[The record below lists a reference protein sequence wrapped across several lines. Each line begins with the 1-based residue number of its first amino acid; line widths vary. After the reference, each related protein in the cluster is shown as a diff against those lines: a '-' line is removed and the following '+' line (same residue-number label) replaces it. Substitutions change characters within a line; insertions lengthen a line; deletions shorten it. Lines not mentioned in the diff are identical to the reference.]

1 MTVKYGKFE
10 MPEKIKLDEA
20 SQTATFARFIVE
32 PFERGFGHT
41 VGNALRR
48 IMLASMEAPA
58 ILSVKIEGVPHEYM
72 AVEGIIEDMTHVIL
86 NLKGALLRR
95 HTTVEDMHPRDV
107 RLVTKVLDIT
117 DEILEKA
124 GGSYKVTV
132 KDLLGESDYEVVNP
146 EHVIFTVTKPMVK
159 RVDLRIAC
167 GRGYVPSER
176 HSSFEPLVDE
186 IIMDSAFSPVR
197 LVNYYVEN
205 TRVGQD
211 TDFDRLIL
219 EVTTDGRIS
228 PVEALTFASQIG
240 IMHLQ
245 VFDSIKAHS
254 VLFDKGEMQTNR
266 DRDEVLGKL
275 ALKINE
281 IELSVRS
288 TNCLANANIET
299 IGELVVMPE
308 SDMLRFRNFGKK
320 SLTEIK
326 QKLDELGLSLGMDL
340 SKYGINRDN
349 IKQVIQNYL
358 SEKAGAAEV

>member
-245 VFDSIKAHS
+245 VFDSIATAMK
-254 VLFDKGEMQTNR
+254 F
-266 DRDEVLGKL
+266 
-275 ALKINE
+275 
-281 IELSVRS
+281 
-288 TNCLANANIET
+288 
-299 IGELVVMPE
+299 
-308 SDMLRFRNFGKK
+308 
-320 SLTEIK
+320 
-326 QKLDELGLSLGMDL
+326 
-340 SKYGINRDN
+340 
-349 IKQVIQNYL
+349 
-358 SEKAGAAEV
+358 

>member
-1 MTVKYGKFE
+1 MVVKYGKFE
-10 MPEKIKLDEA
+10 MPEKIKIDE
-20 SQTATFARFIVE
+20 SSKTSSFARFIVE

-48 IMLASMEAPA
+48 IMLGALESPS
-58 ILSVKIEGVPHEYM
+58 ILSVRIEGVPHEYM
-72 AVEGIIEDMTHVIL
+72 AIEGIVQDMTHIIL

-95 HTTVEDMHPRDV
+95 LNLEEEPSAREI
-107 RLVTKVLDIT
+107 RLLNKVLEIT
-117 DEILEKA
+117 DEMIEK
-124 GGSYKVTV
+124 GNGEYKVV
-132 KDLLGESDYEVVNP
+132 LRDLIGSDQYDVVNP
-146 EHVIFTVTKPMVK
+146 EHHIFTVTKPMSR
-159 RVDLRIAC
+159 RVDLRISN

-176 HSSFEPLVDE
+176 HSFEQMHDE
-186 IIMDSAFSPVR
+186 IIIDSAFSPVR
-197 LVNYYVEN
+197 LVNYYIEN

-219 EVTTDGRIS
+219 DVTTDGRVT
-228 PVEALTFASQIG
+228 PVEALTFAAQIG
-240 IMHLQ
+240 IQHFQ
-245 VFDSIKAHS
+245 VFSSIKTHAL
-254 VLFDKGEMQTNR
+254 VFDKGEMVVNR
-266 DRDEVLGKL
+266 DRDEILQKL

-349 IKQVIQNYL
+349 IKSVIQNYL
-358 SEKAGAAEV
+358 QEKMGNVEV